1 MGFIQDNLD
10 KTKFQRVYLSD
21 KARNEIILKGLLEVC
36 PEASFLLNDI
46 KQLARVNNFKL
57 DFNII
62 NRNYGFTM
70 IDSNVVT
77 VNINDNHDSQKL
89 RSIILHEL
97 GESHYIVTKHPRI
110 ISIDESYNRENKLTE
125 MLSHYHIK
133 LLMREYGLTE
143 IENYDYPNIVKKLS
157 NLPKDIQET
166 GWSEIVRI
174 VWGRI
179 TFEDLFTVDNSKYEN
194 VVHNITEIITSLD
207 FLDPKQYNLIKINV
221 NEILDILADF
231 GFCREKCKLYN
242 LV

>member
-1 MGFIQDNLD
+1 M
-10 KTKFQRVYLSD
+10 
-21 KARNEIILKGLLEVC
+21 LEVC

-77 VNINDNHDSQKL
+77 VNITDNHDSQKL

-110 ISIDESYNRENKLTE
+110 ISINESYNRENKLTE

-133 LLMREYGLTE
+133 LLMRVWFNG
-143 IENYDYPNIVKKLS
+143 NRKL
-157 NLPKDIQET
+157 
-166 GWSEIVRI
+166 
-174 VWGRI
+174 
-179 TFEDLFTVDNSKYEN
+179 
-194 VVHNITEIITSLD
+194 
-207 FLDPKQYNLIKINV
+207 
-221 NEILDILADF
+221 
-231 GFCREKCKLYN
+231 
-242 LV
+242 

>member
-125 MLSHYHIK
+125 MLSH
-133 LLMREYGLTE
+133 
-143 IENYDYPNIVKKLS
+143 
-157 NLPKDIQET
+157 
-166 GWSEIVRI
+166 
-174 VWGRI
+174 
-179 TFEDLFTVDNSKYEN
+179 
-194 VVHNITEIITSLD
+194 
-207 FLDPKQYNLIKINV
+207 
-221 NEILDILADF
+221 
-231 GFCREKCKLYN
+231 
-242 LV
+242 